1 MRINHNS
8 LALNASDHFARV
20 NDNIAKSM
28 ARLSSGNKITN
39 PADDAAG
46 LAISTRMDS

>member
-20 NDNIAKSM
+20 NDNIAKSIFINN
-28 ARLSSGNKITN
+28 ANLSIIRNIAFMNYKHIHLLG
-39 PADDAAG
+39 
-46 LAISTRMDS
+46 